1 MAHQT
6 TIVTRTQ
13 RDSSAGSPFPSA
25 FVKLKKASC
34 PIPVHYRSATR
45 RGEETKF
52 RSNGAIARCGISK
65 TDSNASH
72 TDCGILTRLELHIW
86 AGYRVRFF
94 AA

>member
-34 PIPVHYRSATR
+34 PIQGLSSPPKIRKSCVLSWFWPSPPPDLHFGVPPCIT
-45 RGEETKF
+45 F
-52 RSNGAIARCGISK
+52 FLGI
-65 TDSNASH
+65 
-72 TDCGILTRLELHIW
+72 
-86 AGYRVRFF
+86 F
-94 AA
+94 